1 MHASVLTRILLTST
15 LLFCAS
21 AYSAEPPSPPDAGIE
36 PAPEPPV
43 IPEAVESGQA
53 LEPEVTITK
62 RGEDTVQEYRL
73 NGRLYM
79 VKITPSAGA
88 SYYLIDTDG
97 DGQMETRQNDV
108 RSSKVPQWVIF
119 SWD

>member
-1 MHASVLTRILLTST
+1 MRASLTRALFISALLLGTS
-15 LLFCAS
+15 AQ
-21 AYSAEPPSPPDAGIE
+21 AAEPATDDGLA

-43 IPEAVESGQA
+43 IPEAVESGQP
-53 LEPEVTITK
+53 LEPEVTIIQRDT
-62 RGEDTVQEYRL
+62 DTVQEYRL

-79 VKITPSAGA
+79 VKITPSVGA
-88 SYYLIDTDG
+88 PYYLIDTDG
-97 DGQMETRQNDV
+97 DGQMETRQNDL

>member
-1 MHASVLTRILLTST
+1 MRASLTHALFISALLLGS
-15 LLFCAS
+15 S
-21 AYSAEPPSPPDAGIE
+21 AQAAEPATEPDSGLA

-43 IPEAVESGQA
+43 IPEAVESGQP
-53 LEPEVTITK
+53 LEPEVTIIQ
-62 RGEDTVQEYRL
+62 RGADTVQEYRL

-79 VKITPSAGA
+79 VKITPSVGA
-88 SYYLIDTDG
+88 PYYLIDTDG
-97 DGQMETRQNDV
+97 DGQMETRQNDL

>member
-1 MHASVLTRILLTST
+1 MCASLLTRT
-15 LLFCAS
+15 LLIS
-21 AYSAEPPSPPDAGIE
+21 ALMLGAGAQAAEPTIPPDDGLV

-43 IPEAVESGQA
+43 IPEAVESGAA
-53 LEPEVTITK
+53 LEPEVTIIK
-62 RGEDTVQEYRL
+62 RGADTVQEYRL

-79 VKITPSAGA
+79 VKITPTSGVP
-88 SYYLIDTDG
+88 YYLIDTDG